1 VGIHVET
8 SIEVEVPVHVA
19 YDRWMRCT
27 DEPRA
32 QDVQQAGEALTHW
45 GAEID
50 GVRREWDA
58 LMARADGQ
66 EITWTATTGS
76 TRTATACLTAVGPE
90 RTRIRLTL
98 DDRSHGGAGSVDD
111 ADPAAPLLMGYPG
124 DRVGHTEVGGQE
136 PDDAAAG
143 VVTGYPGARP
153 ADGAHHLADPAAAV
167 LTGYPGARAGHTATG
182 GQGPDDPA
190 AGVLTGYPGARSAG
204 HLGIG

>member
-1 VGIHVET
+1 MGIHVET

-32 QDVQQAGEALTHW
+32 QDVQQAGETLTHW

-76 TRTATACLTAVGPE
+76 TRPQRRASP
-90 RTRIRLTL
+90 
-98 DDRSHGGAGSVDD
+98 RS
-111 ADPAAPLLMGYPG
+111 
-124 DRVGHTEVGGQE
+124 
-136 PDDAAAG
+136 
-143 VVTGYPGARP
+143 
-153 ADGAHHLADPAAAV
+153 
-167 LTGYPGARAGHTATG
+167 
-182 GQGPDDPA
+182 
-190 AGVLTGYPGARSAG
+190 ARSARAFASRWMTDPTAVRAPSTTPTPP
-204 HLGIG
+204 HRS